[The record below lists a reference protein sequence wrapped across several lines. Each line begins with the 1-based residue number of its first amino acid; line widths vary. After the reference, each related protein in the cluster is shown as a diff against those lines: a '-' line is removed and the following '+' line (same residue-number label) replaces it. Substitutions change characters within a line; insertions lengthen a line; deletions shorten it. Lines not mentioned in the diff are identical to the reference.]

1 MAEYNF
7 GANILETLTV
17 SMYSEPKTIYREYI
31 QNACDSIDKAVRE
44 GVLQPNEGEIVLEID
59 SDARKITIEDN
70 AMGIPA
76 ADFKRVLG
84 NIGDSEKDKD
94 TDKGFRGIG
103 RLSGLGYCKQLI
115 FTSKCRG
122 EDVVSIMKSDGEMMR
137 AMINSKER
145 YSAID
150 MLKEMNTFEIRPA
163 RDNDRDGFKVEMID
177 VLDTADKIIG
187 DIQAIKNYLAF
198 VSPAPYDNSTFI
210 YSAKIYEHARELN
223 QPIDEYNIFIN
234 GERILKTYSTT
245 LETARSGGDKIVDV
259 GFKDFYDDDGSL
271 LAWMWIGISR
281 FKGKLGQKSL
291 MRGIR
296 LRKENIQIGDDN
308 TMQRFFS
315 EERAGN
321 YFIGEVHAI
330 AKDLI
335 PDSQRDFFNENETW
349 LKLQL
354 KLVEYF
360 RDQLQRI
367 YHYGSDFNSVAKYAI
382 DREAFEEKR
391 RQGLFVDAEH
401 LSKAEQ
407 YLEKSKRQAE
417 RARKTL
423 DNARQNYEG
432 DELMTSVLDQLK
444 LESPPKQEV
453 SPPKRKQTFRADKLY
468 KLSRKD
474 RELLTQVFNL
484 ISRDCVAQKII
495 TEMTS
500 EQIIQTIEE
509 GLQ

>member
-1 MAEYNF
+1 MQQ
-7 GANILETLTV
+7 G
-17 SMYSEPKTIYREYI
+17 
-31 QNACDSIDKAVRE
+31 
-44 GVLQPNEGEIVLEID
+44 EGEIVLWID
-59 SDARKITIEDN
+59 SDTRKITIEDN

-84 NIGDSEKDKD
+84 NVGDSEKDKD

-150 MLKEMNTFEIRPA
+150 MLKAMNTFEIRPA
-163 RDNDRDGFKVEMID
+163 RDDDRVGFKVEMID
-177 VLDTADKIIG
+177 VLDTADKIL
-187 DIQAIKNYLAF
+187 DDVQAIKNYLAF
-198 VSPAPYDNSTFI
+198 VSPAPYVNTFV
-210 YSAKIYEHARELN
+210 YSAKIHEHARELN
-223 QPIDEYNIFIN
+223 QTIDEYNIFVN
-234 GERILKTYSTT
+234 GEQIFKNYSTT
-245 LETARSGGDKIVDV
+245 LETARSGGDKIIDV
-259 GFKDFYDDDGSL
+259 CFKDFYDDDGSL
-271 LAWMWIGISR
+271 LAWMWIGMSR
-281 FKGKLGQKSL
+281 FKGKLGQKCL

-296 LRKENIQIGDDN
+296 LRKQNIQIGDEN
-308 TMQRFFS
+308 TLQKFFS
-315 EERAGN
+315 EERGNN
-321 YFIGEVHAI
+321 YFIGELHAVP
-330 AKDLI
+330 KELV

-354 KLVEYF
+354 KLVECF
-360 RDQLQRI
+360 CEQLQRI

-382 DREAFEEKR
+382 DRETFEEKR

-407 YLEKSKRQAE
+407 DLEKSKRQAD

-423 DNARQNYEG
+423 DNARQTYEG
-432 DELMTSVLDQLK
+432 DELMSSVLDRLQC
-444 LESPPKQEV
+444 EPPPKQEV

-495 TEMTS
+495 TETTS
-500 EQIIQTIEE
+500 EQIIATIED
-509 GLQ
+509 GLA